1 MGDWSIFG
9 KQDERLTAVLDLEV
23 VEKGLEVVLGGKAGI
38 EQEAPDAGPLP
49 EALIVDHLQV
59 ILKTL
64 SFYRQE
70 KSMIPPQIYPFF
82 TDIGKKTI

>member
-1 MGDWSIFG
+1 MGG
-9 KQDERLTAVLDLEV
+9 DERLAEVFDLEV
-23 VEKGLEVVLGGKAGI
+23 VEKGFEVVLGGEAGVKQETI
-38 EQEAPDAGPLP
+38 IARPFSEAP
-49 EALIVDHLQV
+49 IVEHLQV